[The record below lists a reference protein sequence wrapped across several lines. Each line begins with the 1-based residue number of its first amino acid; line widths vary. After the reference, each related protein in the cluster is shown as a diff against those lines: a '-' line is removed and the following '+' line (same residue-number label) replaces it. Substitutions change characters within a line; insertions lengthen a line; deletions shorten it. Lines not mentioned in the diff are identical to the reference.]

1 MRSPLQVWRRL
12 RAPLQVWR
20 RLRAAV
26 RARRGLGAGG
36 VLGAAGAVSVLGFA
50 PFHIQPLY
58 LIALCLLVLML
69 DDARRCARPLRAGFW
84 RAWCFAAGAF
94 LAGTFWVANAFL
106 ERGGVYAGFFWVPL
120 LLMPA
125 GLALFWG
132 VAGAAYARL
141 SRPGPARI
149 VLFAA
154 LFTGVE
160 YARATWLSGF
170 PWNLPGHVWPAGGP
184 VSQSASLIGA
194 MGLSAVTLL
203 VLASPAALDGTGRRA
218 VRAIAPVLAVVALAG
233 LIVSGE
239 LRLARTPIETTG
251 ASVRVVKLGLAQSER
266 RYDQREAMLEAYLD
280 LSTAPGLDAV
290 DAVIWPEGA
299 LPALTLREP
308 ELLAR
313 MGEALAGHTLILG
326 STRADTDVLPYR
338 YYNALAVLDFTGEG
352 PLAVEIYDK
361 TRLVPFGE
369 GNPIRPLTE
378 IFGFQSLS
386 TNSPFFVPGGGART
400 LTVEGL
406 PPFLPL
412 ICYEIIYPGYVR
424 DAAPRPAWI
433 LNISNDSWYGASTG
447 PYQHHNIA
455 RYRSVETGL
464 ALVRSASAGVS
475 GLVDPLGRA
484 VQLSALKSSEA
495 LDIPIL
501 AAIDKPFYAKW
512 GDAPWVAVLL
522 AMLALLLFPW
532 SCLRRPERSI

>member
-1 MRSPLQVWRRL
+1 MRAPLDAWRRL
-12 RAPLQVWR
+12 RAV
-20 RLRAAV
+20 LRS
-26 RARRGLGAGG
+26 RRGLAAGAI
-36 VLGAAGAVSVLGFA
+36 LALAGAVSVLGFA
-50 PFHIQPLY
+50 PFHLQPLY
-58 LIALCLLVLML
+58 LVALCLLVLML
-69 DDARRCARPLRAGFW
+69 DDARRSARPLRAGFW
-84 RAWCFAAGAF
+84 RAWCFGAGAF
-94 LAGTFWVANAFL
+94 LAGTFWVANAFI
-106 ERGGVYAGFFWVPL
+106 ERGGAYVWFFWVPL
-120 LLMPA
+120 ILMPA

-132 VAGAAYARL
+132 AAGAAYARL

-170 PWNLPGHVWPAGGP
+170 PWNLPGHVWAAGGP
-184 VSQSASLIGA
+184 VSQSASLVGA

-218 VRAIAPVLAVVALAG
+218 VRAIAPVLGVIVLAG
-233 LIVSGE
+233 LIGFGE
-239 LRLARTPIETTG
+239 WRLARTHVEPTG
-251 ASVRVVKLGLAQSER
+251 ASVRVVKLGLTQSER
-266 RYDQREAMLEAYLD
+266 RYENRAEILEAYLA
-280 LSTAPGLDAV
+280 LSTGPGLDGV
-290 DAVIWPEGA
+290 DALIWPEGA

-308 ELLAR
+308 DLLAR
-313 MGEALAGHTLILG
+313 MGEALAGRTLILG
-326 STRADTDVLPYR
+326 VTRVDTEALPYR
-338 YYNALAVLDFTGEG
+338 YYNALAALEFTEAG
-352 PLAVEIYDK
+352 PAAAAIYDK

-386 TNSPFFVPGGGART
+386 VNSPFLVPGGGAQT
-400 LTVEGL
+400 LQLDGL

-424 DAAPRPAWI
+424 GASPRPAWI
-433 LNISNDSWYGASTG
+433 LNISNDSWYGESTG
-447 PYQHHNIA
+447 PYQHYNIA

-484 VQLSALKSSEA
+484 VQLSGLKSSEA

-501 AAIDKPFYAKW
+501 APIEKPIYAKW
-512 GDAPWVAVLL
+512 GDAPWAAGLL
-522 AMLALLLFPW
+522 AMLLMFQLPASFRGPAGN
-532 SCLRRPERSI
+532 RRGRLA